1 MTQVEAVPKKKRKKR
16 MRLPNGLG
24 SVHKIGDGKSRRK
37 PWRARVPA
45 RVEFNAETGKATQK
59 YITVGYY
66 ETEIEAIEALMEYRK
81 NPYTLEAATCTFE
94 DVFEMW
100 KAKKY
105 PEISKHGQYGYN
117 AAFKNSEPIHK
128 MKIRDIRAFHLE
140 TIMENIEGKFQV
152 QARLKTFWGQVFKYA
167 MEHDIIQKDYSK
179 FVKTR
184 DKDEG
189 TKRTDI
195 PEEDREK
202 LWQAIDAGDHDAE
215 IAMIYIYTGMRPSE
229 LLEVKK
235 ENVDLKARIM
245 VGGLKTDAG
254 RDRRIPI
261 HSCILPFIERLMQ
274 TDGEYLIMQQGKKGP
289 KQMTYRRFKDDH
301 WNPLMERMSMDYTA
315 HYGRH
320 TMSTMMRVAGIE
332 EDIRK
337 LILGH
342 KNADITDR
350 YTHHPDWML
359 IEAIDLIPGRGRK
372 EDSQHDNEK

>member
-1 MTQVEAVPKKKRKKR
+1 MAQVETTPKKKRKKR

-100 KAKKY
+100 KASKY
-105 PEISKHGQYGYN
+105 PKLSDASRKGYN
-117 AAFKNSEPIHK
+117 SAFKNSEALHK
-128 MKIRDIRAFHLE
+128 MKMRDIKTSHLE
-140 TIMENIEGKFQV
+140 EIMNTVPGKYQV
-152 QARLKTFWGQVFKYA
+152 QSRLKTFWGLVFKYA
-167 MEHDIIQKDYSK
+167 MEHDIIQKNYSE

-189 TKRTDI
+189 TTRTDI

-202 LWQAIDAGDHDAE
+202 IWKAIDAGDHDAE
-215 IAMIYIYTGMRPSE
+215 IAMLYLYTGMRPSE
-229 LLEVKK
+229 LIEVKK
-235 ENVDLKARIM
+235 EDVDITNRIM
-245 VGGLKTDAG
+245 VGGLKTEAG
-254 RDRRIPI
+254 KDRRIPI
-261 HSCILPFIERLMQ
+261 HTCILPIIERMMQ
-274 TDGEYLIMQQGKKGP
+274 TEGEYLVIRLNKGKPAKV
-289 KQMTYRRFKDDH
+289 TYKHLKDNI
-301 WNPLMERMSMDYTA
+301 WNPLMERLGMTQYTA

-320 TMSTMMRVAGIE
+320 TMSTMLRVAGIE

-342 KNADITDR
+342 KNTDITDR

-359 IEAIDLIPGRGRK
+359 VEAIDKVPGRK
-372 EDSQHDNEK
+372 EEE